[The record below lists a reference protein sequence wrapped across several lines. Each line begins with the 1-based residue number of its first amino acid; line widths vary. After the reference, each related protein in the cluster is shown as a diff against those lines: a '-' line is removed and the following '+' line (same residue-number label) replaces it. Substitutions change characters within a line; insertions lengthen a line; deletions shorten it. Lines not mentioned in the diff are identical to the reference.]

1 MRIKRAI
8 VIPAILAF
16 GATGS
21 VLAASVMPAAVAAA
35 PSANV
40 LLAASARPDTFAHG

>member
-8 VIPAILAF
+8 IIPAILAF

-21 VLAASVMPAAVAAA
+21 VLAASAMPAVVAAA
-35 PSANV
+35 PSAHV
-40 LLAASARPDTFAHG
+40 LLTASAKPDTYFQG